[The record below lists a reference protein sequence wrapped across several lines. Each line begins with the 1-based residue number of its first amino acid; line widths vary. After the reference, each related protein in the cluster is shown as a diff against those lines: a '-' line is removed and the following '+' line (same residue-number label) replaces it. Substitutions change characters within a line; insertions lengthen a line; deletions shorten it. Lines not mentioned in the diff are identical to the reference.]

1 MSFHFST
8 VVNYVYLVFSNK
20 APRAYLNL
28 TLYGTALI
36 GGRHIKEKKIDAII
50 SKYKNIVH
58 MKFLS
63 FVIFFFQM
71 TINNCPFDL

>member
-20 APRAYLNL
+20 APRTYLNL

-36 GGRHIKEKKIDAII
+36 GGRHIKEKKSEAII
-50 SKYKNIVH
+50 SK
-58 MKFLS
+58 
-63 FVIFFFQM
+63 
-71 TINNCPFDL
+71 